1 VETVKAIAVFPGKPG
16 SAHLADL
23 PKPSVNDIPNGR
35 GVLIDV
41 LRVGIDGTDKE
52 INGGLYGE
60 APAGSDFLVIGH
72 ESLGRVEKVGANV
85 SGLSPGDL
93 VVATVRRP
101 GGCINC
107 QAGESDMCLDGVYTE
122 RGIRGAH
129 GYMAEFYADALEF
142 LVKVPEQHE
151 AVAVLLEPLTVV
163 EKAVFQ
169 TFKIQE
175 RMRWRPERA
184 LVTGAGTIGLLGA
197 LLLRGLHD
205 IEVHVISREPYDSFR
220 AQWLKSIGAIYHRT
234 EEVEVAKAEEAFGC
248 IDLILE
254 ATGVPQVIFAAM
266 CTIGRN
272 GVLALLGISGGNR
285 EITVPG
291 AQINLELVLGN
302 ETIFGSV
309 NANRRYFEMG
319 VDHFGAF
326 ERKWPGA
333 LQTLITRRVPFD
345 DYRSALE
352 GRKDDIKTVLEL
364 ETVKR

>member
-1 VETVKAIAVFPGKPG
+1 MKAVAVFPGKPY
-16 SAHLADL
+16 SAHLTEL
-23 PKPSVNDIPNGR
+23 PKPSASDIPNGR
-35 GVLIDV
+35 GVLIEV
-41 LRVGIDGTDKE
+41 LRVGIDGTDNE
-52 INGGLYGE
+52 INEGLYGE
-60 APAGSDFLVIGH
+60 APAGSDSLVIGH
-72 ESLGRVEKVGANV
+72 EGLGRVEEVGGKV
-85 SGLSPGDL
+85 SGFSVGDL

-107 QAGESDMCLDGVYTE
+107 QAGESDMCLDGIYTE
-122 RGIRGAH
+122 RGIKGAH
-129 GYMAEFYADALEF
+129 GYMAEFYADTAEF
-142 LVKVPEQHE
+142 LVKIPAEHE
-151 AVAVLLEPLTVV
+151 AVAVMLEPLTVV

-169 TFKIQE
+169 AFKMQE
-175 RMRWRPERA
+175 RMVWRPERA

-205 IEVHVISREPYDSFR
+205 MEVHVISREPHGSFR
-220 AQWLKSIGAIYHRT
+220 AEWLKSIGAVYHT
-234 EEVEVAKAEEAFGC
+234 TDEVEIVEAEKAFGR
-248 IDLILE
+248 IDLIVE

-272 GVLALLGISGGNR
+272 GILALLGISGGNR

-291 AQINLELVLGN
+291 GQINLELVLGN

-319 VDHFGAF
+319 VEHFAVF

-333 LQTLITRRVPFD
+333 MQKLITRRVPFD

-352 GRKDDIKTVLEL
+352 RRKEDIKTVLEL
-364 ETVKR
+364 EAPNK